1 MYVYYFGPTIVEAG
15 PQKLSMMCGW
25 KTGRNRKKPISCP
38 PDERSR
44 VLLSANV
51 RFPVTSSDRNP
62 SVVDSSVGR
71 GDVGAPPPTPRKTA
85 LTGRV

>member
-1 MYVYYFGPTIVEAG
+1 MYVYYFGPTIIDEAG
-15 PQKLSMMCGW
+15 PQKLSTMCGW

-51 RFPVTSSDRNP
+51 RFPVTSDGHNR
-62 SVVDSSVGR
+62 DI
-71 GDVGAPPPTPRKTA
+71 
-85 LTGRV
+85 